1 MTDEQ
6 RYAEY
11 WGKRLKKAIQIDSIM
26 VNKKVG
32 KKTRYRVVSEISNE
46 KGYGIVPLTKWFYS
60 YEEAKKARDES

>member
-11 WGKRLKKAIQIDSIM
+11 WGKRLKKAIQIDSVM

-32 KKTRYRVVSEISNE
+32 RKTRYRVVSEIMGAE
-46 KGYGIVPLTKWFYS
+46 YKIVPLTKWFYT
-60 YEEAKKARDES
+60 YEEAKKARDD

>member
-11 WGKRLKKAIQIDSIM
+11 WGKRLHKAIQITSVM
-26 VNKKVG
+26 VNKKEG

-46 KGYGIVPLTKWFYS
+46 KGFSIVPLTKWFYT
-60 YEEAKKARDES
+60 YEEAKKAL